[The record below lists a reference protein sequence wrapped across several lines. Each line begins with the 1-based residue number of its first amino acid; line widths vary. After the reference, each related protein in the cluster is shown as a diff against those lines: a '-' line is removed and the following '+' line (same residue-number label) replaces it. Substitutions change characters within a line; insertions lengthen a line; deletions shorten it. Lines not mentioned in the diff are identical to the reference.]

1 VFWPPIAPA
10 LPIPPLAAR
19 VTEIRERL
27 ASAGAPPYVG
37 LTWKGGTPPERQ
49 RDGDS
54 WLLYKEIGIELLG
67 SALRNLPGTFVALQR
82 KPEATDMETLSGHI
96 GRKVHD
102 FTDLNND
109 LEGMLAALALIDEY
123 VGVSN
128 TNMHLRAAAGKTARV
143 LVPRPGEWRWMAGGA
158 SSPWFPGFSVYR
170 QSLDGS
176 WDAALEGLRK
186 DLHQAAC

>member
-1 VFWPPIAPA
+1 M
-10 LPIPPLAAR
+10 
-19 VTEIRERL
+19 
-27 ASAGAPPYVG
+27 
-37 LTWKGGTPPERQ
+37 
-49 RDGDS
+49 
-54 WLLYKEIGIELLG
+54 
-67 SALRNLPGTFVALQR
+67 QR
-82 KPEATDMETLSGHI
+82 KPGAGEIESLSGHI
-96 GRKVHD
+96 GREVHD
-102 FTDLNND
+102 FSDLNND
-109 LEGMLAALALIDEY
+109 LEGMLAVLALIHEY